1 MKKRYQSTRN
11 EDVLATSS
19 EAILTG
25 MSPDGGLFV
34 LKDIPRYMT
43 SSEKL
48 MDKNYQQL
56 AIDVLTLFLEDFTL
70 EQIEYCVNKAYTDT
84 FSDEKVTPLKK
95 VGEHY
100 ILELFHGPTS
110 AFKDIAL
117 ALLPRL
123 METSLTIQKRSETL
137 LILTATSGDTG
148 KAALEGFKDNPL
160 VKLIVFYPDQGVS
173 NIQKLQM
180 ETQEGLNVRVT
191 AIDGHF
197 DDAQTAVKTLFND
210 EDLKQ
215 HLNQVGI
222 QLSSANSINIGRLI
236 PQIVYYLD
244 AYRQL
249 LVNHDIQ
256 VDELVD
262 FIVPTGNFGDILA
275 GYYAKQLGLPIRK
288 LVCASNQN
296 HVLTD
301 FLSTGCY
308 DSRRQ
313 FYKTSSP
320 SMDILISS
328 NLERLL
334 FYASGQDEPYVKKC
348 METLATT
355 GQFTVNQKVLTNIQQ
370 DFACGYVTDQEVLE
384 TIGEVYK
391 EHHYLLDPHTAV
403 AYRVMKERGD
413 ESVKQVVLA
422 TASPYKFLET
432 VAKGIQMENPA
443 EDPFKLMLQL
453 EEKTNT
459 QAPSS
464 LKELQEKSVRF
475 SDCLDKAYI
484 KDYVVQQVKEL
495 TK

>member
-1 MKKRYQSTRN
+1 MKKKYQSTRN
-11 EDVLATSS
+11 ENVLATSS

-34 LKDIPRYMT
+34 LKEIPCYMT

-48 MDKNYQQL
+48 IDKNYQQL
-56 AIDVLTLFLEDFTL
+56 AVDILALFLEDFTL

-84 FSDEKVTPLKK
+84 FSDAKVTPLKK

-117 ALLPRL
+117 SLLPRL

-160 VKLIVFYPDQGVS
+160 VNIIVFYPDQGVS

-180 ETQEGLNVRVT
+180 QTQEGKNVRVT

-210 EDLKQ
+210 EDLNQ
-215 HLNQVGI
+215 RLNQVGI

-249 LVNHDIQ
+249 LINHEIQ

-288 LVCASNQN
+288 LICASNQN

-308 DSRRQ
+308 DIRRE

-334 FYASGQDEPYVKKC
+334 FYASGQDEHYVKKC
-348 METLATT
+348 METLSTT
-355 GQFTVNQKVLTNIQQ
+355 GQFTVNQEVLSKIQQ

-384 TIGEVYK
+384 TIEEVYK
-391 EHHYLLDPHTAV
+391 DHHYLLDPHTAV

-422 TASPYKFLET
+422 TASPYKFL
-432 VAKGIQMENPA
+432 
-443 EDPFKLMLQL
+443 DR
-453 EEKTNT
+453 
-459 QAPSS
+459 
-464 LKELQEKSVRF
+464 KSV
-475 SDCLDKAYI
+475 
-484 KDYVVQQVKEL
+484 V
-495 TK
+495 